1 VVAPL
6 CLAER
11 GWGEFV
17 CCRKERKV
25 VAPRCQAERGWGE
38 FVLMHE
44 LIPPAPFSFNKK
56 KGETAV
62 SKIYIRDI

>member
-6 CLAER
+6 YA
-11 GWGEFV
+11 V
-17 CCRKERKV
+17 
-25 VAPRCQAERGWGE
+25 ERGWGE

-44 LIPPAPFSFNKK
+44 LIPPAPFSFSKK

-62 SKIYIRDI
+62 YKIYIRDI